1 MDSRRPSTRSRQT
14 LPANLRFE
22 AIGCPW
28 QIDTPEPLDD
38 ATVDE
43 LNARIE
49 AFDVTYSRF
58 RDDSLVSRIEREP
71 GVHAFPDDAA
81 ALFETYRLLYS
92 ATDGAMSPLV
102 GAVLSDLG
110 YDRAYSLRN
119 TGRGTRA
126 PAWDDAFAW
135 DGRALTTVR
144 PVSVDVGAAG
154 KGYLVDLLGGILTK
168 RGITE
173 FTIDGSG
180 DILQRGPHELRVG
193 LEHPLDTTKAIGIA
207 VVTDEALCASASNRR
222 AWGSG
227 LHHIV
232 DATTGL
238 PTTRVIATWAI
249 ASNALTADALSTA
262 LFFTEPARLE
272 AEFDFSWVRMY
283 ATGRVEF
290 SPQLNGELFT

>member
-1 MDSRRPSTRSRQT
+1 MDSPRHSTRSRQT
-14 LPANLRFE
+14 LPASLRFD

-28 QIDTPEPLDD
+28 QIDTLEPLDD

-58 RDDSLVSRIEREP
+58 RDDSLISRIEREP

-81 ALFETYRLLYS
+81 ALFETYRKLYS
-92 ATDGAMSPLV
+92 ATNGAMPPLV

-110 YDRAYSLRN
+110 YDRAYSLRDS
-119 TGRGTRA
+119 GKGTRA

-154 KGYLVDLLGGILTK
+154 KGYLVDLLGEILVR

-180 DILQRGPHELRVG
+180 DILQHGPNELRVG
-193 LEHPLDTTKAIGIA
+193 LEHPLDTTRAIGISVIA
-207 VVTDEALCASASNRR
+207 NQAICASASNRR

-232 DATTGL
+232 DATTGV
-238 PTTRVIATWAI
+238 PTTRIIATWAI
-249 ASNALTADALSTA
+249 AETGLAADALSTA
-262 LFFTEPARLE
+262 LFFTEPADLE
-272 AEFDFSWVRMY
+272 TEFDFEWVRMY